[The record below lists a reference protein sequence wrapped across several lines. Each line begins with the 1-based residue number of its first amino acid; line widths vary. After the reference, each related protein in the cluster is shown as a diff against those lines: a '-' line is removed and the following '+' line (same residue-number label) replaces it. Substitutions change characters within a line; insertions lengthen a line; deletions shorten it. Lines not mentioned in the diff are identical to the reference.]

1 MVPVLGGTATHILV
15 TLKTQEVTEQDSSA
29 DQEPALL
36 CFVRLKT
43 KKQKRRK
50 KGILLSDRPTLYN
63 KQKPQKC
70 KNTSHRS
77 SIRSGESC
85 KINIGACQPFA
96 VQH

>member
-15 TLKTQEVTEQDSSA
+15 TLKTQEVSEQDSSA
-29 DQEPALL
+29 AQEPALL

-43 KKQKRRK
+43 KKKRRK
-50 KGILLSDRPTLYN
+50 KGVLLSDRPTLYN

-70 KNTSHRS
+70 KNTSRRS

-85 KINIGACQPFA
+85 KINIGARQPFA
-96 VQH
+96 AQH